1 MIEPTT
7 EYGYRDLGILQ
18 DFRREYLQPDFAGDT
33 NDLAIPLRF
42 YNLRRQY
49 MTNSTASAE
58 LDQIFTN
65 LVSGKIQVAKLQL
78 DQLSAEV
85 PR

>member
-1 MIEPTT
+1 
-7 EYGYRDLGILQ
+7 
-18 DFRREYLQPDFAGDT
+18 
-33 NDLAIPLRF
+33 
-42 YNLRRQY
+42 